1 MQRRWTAEGARVVT
15 LTFDGLVIFCADL
28 ERSARFYEDGLG
40 LKRQS
45 SAGDILLHLPTK
57 GDPEGAW
64 LLLHQRHDL
73 SPPHY
78 LGYFAVDDV
87 DRTVER
93 LRSAG
98 HRISTEPNDQ
108 PWGVREAG
116 ILDPDGYALT
126 LAARL
131 RPADS

>member
-1 MQRRWTAEGARVVT
+1 MGT
-15 LTFDGLVIFCADL
+15 LAFDGLVIFCADL
-28 ERSARFYEDGLG
+28 ERSAQFYEDALG

-45 SAGDILLHLPTK
+45 SEGDIALHLPTK

-87 DRTVER
+87 DGIVER

-98 HRISTEPNDQ
+98 YRISTEPNDQ

-116 ILDPDGYALT
+116 VLDPDGYGLT
-126 LAARL
+126 LSAPL
-131 RPADS
+131 PPSGS